1 MFEPQEDMIE
11 RVVAQLRRAVP
22 VDPALDTRVM
32 QQIARLPAHQGTGVV
47 RAAWRW
53 LTRPHQFAVSP
64 LGGLA
69 IAAFL
74 VLLAVILPRRRGASG
89 FEFAVV
95 APHAGT
101 VALVGDFNDW
111 DVTRTPMRRVVQ
123 AGAVWTAVVPLSP
136 GRYRYAFLVDGAMWL
151 PDPAAPPA
159 RDEEFGG
166 PSSVV
171 TIGGT

>member
-11 RVVAQLRRAVP
+11 RVVAQLRRPVR
-22 VDPALDTRVM
+22 VDPELDARVM
-32 QQIARLPAHQGTGVV
+32 QRIARLPAHQAGAMHAV
-47 RAAWRW
+47 WRR

-64 LGGLA
+64 LGALA
-69 IAAFL
+69 IAALL
-74 VLLAVILPRRRGASG
+74 VLLAVILPRGREPSG

-111 DVTRTPMRRVVQ
+111 DVARTPMRRVGQ
-123 AGAVWTAVVPLSP
+123 AGGVWTAVVPLSP
-136 GRYRYAFLVDGAMWL
+136 GRYRYAFLVDGASWL

-159 RDEEFGG
+159 RDDEFGA

-171 TIGGT
+171 TIGGS